1 MKKYLFYIL
10 FFPLLLSCH
19 SATKKESTSRK
30 GILTVTIE
38 PQRFFLEQIVGD
50 AFVINTLVPP
60 GTSPETYEPA
70 PSVMV
75 EMGNSLLYFMV
86 GDLGFE
92 KAWSERLAANNPD
105 VIIVDCSAGIVR
117 LESDEQ
123 EGHGHG
129 HAHGDVD
136 PHVWSSPRA
145 MEIFSRNML
154 EAVVQAD
161 PENEK
166 VYRSNYEKLNDMIIA
181 TDSLIR
187 EKLTRASSRSF
198 VIYHPALAYF
208 ANDYNLHQH
217 SVEFEGKNPSPAQ
230 IKELVDLAR
239 VENIHTVFIQKG
251 FDKKNTEVIAREIG
265 AEVFEIDPLS
275 YEWERELVRIA
286 DILSREADE

>member
-1 MKKYLFYIL
+1 
-10 FFPLLLSCH
+10 
-19 SATKKESTSRK
+19 
-30 GILTVTIE
+30 
-38 PQRFFLEQIVGD
+38 
-50 AFVINTLVPP
+50 
-60 GTSPETYEPA
+60 
-70 PSVMV
+70 
-75 EMGNSLLYFMV
+75 MGNSLLYFMV